1 MVSLYIFKGVNQ
13 MEKTETNRAIRN
25 KKFIIFTVLSLV
37 FIIISLFIG
46 IKFGLN
52 NAQVVLNDKKFTAE
66 QIEKEV
72 SKKQEQSKEIK
83 EELSKIEN
91 EYKEVKELIGKKDAI
106 SKDMEGLQT
115 TAEQKKQENS
125 SLDNQINEKK
135 RELELLT
142 KNVIEKKQEPR
153 IMVAGTFT
161 VGKDIPAGRY
171 KIEPNKG
178 SGNYFV
184 NKGSKTNIILGNS
197 HDNFLP
203 EYVITLNEGDQIET
217 NVSVKYSAVE

>member
-1 MVSLYIFKGVNQ
+1 GRI
-13 MEKTETNRAIRN
+13 ETNGTIRN
-25 KKFIIFTVLSLV
+25 KKIGKNMV
-37 FIIISLFIG
+37 FIVLVLIFVITAVFVGMKLGF
-46 IKFGLN
+46 N
-52 NAQVVLNDKKFTAE
+52 NAKVALNDKKFTVK
-66 QIEKEV
+66 QLEKEITR
-72 SKKQEQSKEIK
+72 KQEQNKGIK

-91 EYKEVKELIGKKDAI
+91 EYQEVKALIVKKEGI
-106 SKDMEGLQT
+106 SKDIEGLQR
-115 TAEQKKQENS
+115 TAEQKKQENL

-142 KNVIEKKQEPR
+142 KSVIEKKQEPR

-171 KIEPNKG
+171 KVEPNKG

-184 NKGSKTNIILGNS
+184 NKGNKTNIILGNS

-217 NVSVKYSAVE
+217 NVSVKYTAVE